1 MESSFQK
8 RHYCRRRPSPPTT
21 KLSGS
26 VLLMSHL
33 VAGALR
39 AGARGVER
47 PNSELCRPESADR
60 GGLAKSNGALQ
71 GPIRIRKGEGVTQA
85 GGTLAGPRPRGG
97 RGPPGESR
105 NEAPSRSSA
114 SLAPSSLVEGP
125 PSMEDLRLDHSASS
139 LSRLASYLFPHSR
152 FLSPPRVFSSAA
164 LLPPPPPPAL
174 LGPALVR
181 TRSIHL

>member
-1 MESSFQK
+1 M
-8 RHYCRRRPSPPTT
+8 
-21 KLSGS
+21 G
-26 VLLMSHL
+26 
-33 VAGALR
+33 
-39 AGARGVER
+39 
-47 PNSELCRPESADR
+47 
-60 GGLAKSNGALQ
+60 
-71 GPIRIRKGEGVTQA
+71 
-85 GGTLAGPRPRGG
+85 RPRGG

-125 PSMEDLRLDHSASS
+125 PSLEDLCLDHSASS

-174 LGPALVR
+174 FDQHWLGPGQS
-181 TRSIHL
+181 TCRSCPGRAR